1 MGRVIN
7 GVALKRIAL
16 AIQDPVQ
23 SVQDETLMAVLV
35 LGFLD
40 VGLPLPP
47 LVFYLMMI
55 LYMFLDRI
63 VLIRHFY
70 YRRVFDPSLTN
81 YCRPSR
87 MPP

>member
-7 GVALKRIAL
+7 GVALKKIAL
-16 AIQDPVQ
+16 DIQDPVQ
-23 SVQDETLMAVLV
+23 SVQDETLMAVLM

-47 LVFYLMMI
+47 LVFFLMI

-63 VLIRHFY
+63 VLIRPFH
-70 YRRVFDPSLTN
+70 YRRFFEPSLTN
-81 YCRPSR
+81 YCRISKIR
-87 MPP
+87 L